1 MSQLITH
8 ITDQSF
14 EQEVTQSTIPVLVDF
29 WAEWCSPCRAIAPIL
44 DEVAVEFTGKI
55 KIVKL
60 NVDENNVTAQKLG
73 VRGIPTLM
81 LFKAGELEATKVGGL
96 SRSQLAAFINSHL

>member
-73 VRGIPTLM
+73 VRGIPTLK